1 MLCSSLF
8 LSFPQRSQSK
18 NILDLQGIKALT
30 SRPKLK
36 PNSIMKKL
44 FTVSASMFLFA
55 AALSAADGKALYDAQ
70 CAKCHGE
77 DGKGQTK
84 MGQKMNIKDY
94 SDAKNQAAVSD
105 DKAFKAIK
113 EGVMDGDKTL
123 MKPAKDVSDD
133 DIKAIVAYFRTLK
146 K

>member
-1 MLCSSLF
+1 
-8 LSFPQRSQSK
+8 
-18 NILDLQGIKALT
+18 
-30 SRPKLK
+30 
-36 PNSIMKKL
+36 MKKL
-44 FTVSASMFLFA
+44 FTVSAAMFLFA
-55 AALSAADGKALYDAQ
+55 AALSAADGKALYDAH

-94 SDAKNQAAVSD
+94 SDAKNQAAVTD
-105 DKAFKAIK
+105 DKAFKSIK
-113 EGVMDGDKTL
+113 EGLMDGDKTL

-133 DIKAIVAYFRTLK
+133 DIKAIVTYFRTLK

>member
-1 MLCSSLF
+1 
-8 LSFPQRSQSK
+8 
-18 NILDLQGIKALT
+18 
-30 SRPKLK
+30 
-36 PNSIMKKL
+36 
-44 FTVSASMFLFA
+44 MFLFA

-113 EGVMDGDKTL
+113 EGLMDGDKTL

-133 DIKAIVAYFRTLK
+133 DIKAIVTYFRTLK

>member
-1 MLCSSLF
+1 
-8 LSFPQRSQSK
+8 
-18 NILDLQGIKALT
+18 
-30 SRPKLK
+30 
-36 PNSIMKKL
+36 MKKL
-44 FTVSASMFLFA
+44 FAVSASMFLFA
-55 AALSAADGKALYDAQ
+55 AAALAAEDGKALYDKN

-94 SDAKNQAAVSD
+94 SDAKNQGAVTD
-105 DKAFKAIK
+105 EKAFKSIK

-123 MKPAKDVSDD
+123 MKPAKEVSDD
-133 DIKAIVAYFRTLK
+133 EIKAIVAYFRTLK

>member
-1 MLCSSLF
+1 
-8 LSFPQRSQSK
+8 
-18 NILDLQGIKALT
+18 
-30 SRPKLK
+30 
-36 PNSIMKKL
+36 MKK
-44 FTVSASMFLFA
+44 FFAVSISTFVFV
-55 AALSAADGKALYDAQ
+55 AALAAADGKALYDAQ

-94 SDAKNQAAVSD
+94 SDAKNQSAVTD

-113 EGVMDGDKTL
+113 EGLMDGDKTL

>member
-1 MLCSSLF
+1 
-8 LSFPQRSQSK
+8 
-18 NILDLQGIKALT
+18 
-30 SRPKLK
+30 
-36 PNSIMKKL
+36 MKK
-44 FTVSASMFLFA
+44 FIAISASTFLIAA
-55 AALSAADGKALYDAQ
+55 AALAADDGKALYDKN

-84 MGQKMNIKDY
+84 MGQKLNIKDY
-94 SDAKNQAAVSD
+94 SDAKNQGAVTD
-105 DKAFKAIK
+105 EKAIKAVK

-133 DIKAIVAYFRTLK
+133 EIKAIVAYFRTLK

>member
-1 MLCSSLF
+1 
-8 LSFPQRSQSK
+8 
-18 NILDLQGIKALT
+18 
-30 SRPKLK
+30 
-36 PNSIMKKL
+36 MKKL
-44 FTVSASMFLFA
+44 FTVSASLFLFA
-55 AALSAADGKALYDAQ
+55 AVLSAADGKALYDAQ

-123 MKPAKDVSDD
+123 MKPAKDVTDD
-133 DIKAIVAYFRTLK
+133 DIKALVAYFRTLK